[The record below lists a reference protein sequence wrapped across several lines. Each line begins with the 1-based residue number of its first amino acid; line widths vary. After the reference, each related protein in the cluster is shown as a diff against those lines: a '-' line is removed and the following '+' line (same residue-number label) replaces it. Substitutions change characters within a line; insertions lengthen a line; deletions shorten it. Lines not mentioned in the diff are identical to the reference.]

1 MNGSGRSSSIPK
13 NKQELKDI
21 VYNKILPESLIR
33 PVMVRSKRENPD
45 TLQYRQSVQQTK
57 SIHELSKIRNLK
69 DFPMHPK
76 VQGYLPG
83 TYLTFLK
90 ESLNINSVNM
100 HIIKIWLRKIS

>member
-83 TYLTFLK
+83 TKLFLK
-90 ESLNINSVNM
+90 ESLNKNSV
-100 HIIKIWLRKIS
+100 KIWLRKIS

>member
-1 MNGSGRSSSIPK
+1 MEHFPHFFFNFRSVNGSGRSSSIPK
-13 NKQELKDI
+13 NKQELKEM
-21 VYNKILPESLIR
+21 VYNKILPESLTR

-69 DFPMHPK
+69 EFPMHPK

-83 TYLTFLK
+83 
-90 ESLNINSVNM
+90 NSF
-100 HIIKIWLRKIS
+100 